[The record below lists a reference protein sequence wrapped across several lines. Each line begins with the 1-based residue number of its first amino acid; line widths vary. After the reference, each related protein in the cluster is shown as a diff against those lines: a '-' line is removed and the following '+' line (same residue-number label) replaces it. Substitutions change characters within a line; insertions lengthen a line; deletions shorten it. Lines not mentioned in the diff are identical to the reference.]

1 MNWLR
6 GLVAPTAQY
15 IGSQQPGF
23 PQGLYPGQPTPDAPP
38 IGGYV
43 AQPMP
48 GGIPPAAGGFPD
60 PNQWQVGTRAQ
71 GSASA
76 TASASSSSG
85 QGAAALEARCAQLSN
100 DVASLAL
107 FARTLLT
114 MLEDAKVVTR
124 EQFIETK
131 NRLDALD
138 GKLDDR

>member
-1 MNWLR
+1 MNWLQ
-6 GLVAPTAQY
+6 GLVAPAAQFV
-15 IGSQQPGF
+15 GSQQQAQ
-23 PQGLYPGQPTPDAPP
+23 QGPYPGQPNPDAPP
-38 IGGYV
+38 VGGYI

-48 GGIPPAAGGFPD
+48 QGAPAAGAGLPD
-60 PNQWQVGTRAQ
+60 PNQWQVGTRSQ
-71 GSASA
+71 
-76 TASASSSSG
+76 ASASGGGG
-85 QGAAALEARCAQLSN
+85 QGAAALEARCAQLAN